1 MRPFSIAH
9 SYVTNYQR
17 IGLMGHPPR
26 TAQFRHNGAAHLRAE
41 VQGADADAWLPW
53 NANKRRR
60 R

>member
-1 MRPFSIAH
+1 
-9 SYVTNYQR
+9 
-17 IGLMGHPPR
+17 MGHPPR